1 MKHNWAPALLAE
13 NMEHSPSFAGLIASL
28 AGQYGKPPPPK
39 TADALGLIIHENIGY
54 LTTDEK
60 RDAAFDALQTSIGLK
75 PTGLLAAPI
84 EALVNVS
91 RPGGIHPE
99 LRAARLKEIAQIVLN
114 DFDGDLNNVLKL
126 KLTKAKKALQ
136 KFPSIG
142 APGAEKILL
151 FTKTYPLLALESN
164 GLRVLLRLGFG
175 QERKNYS
182 ATYASVQEDLQD
194 QIGDDCDFLIR
205 AHQLL
210 RRHGK
215 ELCRTQ
221 NPACEICPVKRWCA
235 YYRNNERPGVF
246 K

>member
-1 MKHNWAPALLAE
+1 
-13 NMEHSPSFAGLIASL
+13 MEHSRSFPALVASL
-28 AGQYGKPPPPK
+28 ESHYGKPPPPK
-39 TADALGLIIHENIGY
+39 TVDPLGLIVHETIAY
-54 LTTDEK
+54 LATDER
-60 RDAAFDALQTSIGLK
+60 RDAAFDALQKNVGLK
-75 PTGLLAAPI
+75 PTEILVAPI
-84 EALVNVS
+84 EDLVKITTL
-91 RPGGIHPE
+91 GGIHAE

-114 DFDGDLNNVLKL
+114 DFDGDLSNVLKL
-126 KLTKAKKALQ
+126 TPTQAKKALR

-142 APGAEKILL
+142 VPGAEKILL

-182 ATYASVQEDLQD
+182 GTYTSVQEALQD

-215 ELCRTQ
+215 ELCRTS
-221 NPACEICPVKRWCA
+221 NPACDICPVNGSCN
-235 YYRNNERPGVF
+235 YYLSSRQ
-246 K
+246 